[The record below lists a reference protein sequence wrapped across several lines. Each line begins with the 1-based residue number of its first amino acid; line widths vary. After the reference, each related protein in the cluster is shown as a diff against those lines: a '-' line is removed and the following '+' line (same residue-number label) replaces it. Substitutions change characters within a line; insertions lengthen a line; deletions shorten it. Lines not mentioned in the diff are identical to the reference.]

1 MATTGDLTN
10 LSNNVY
16 NLSGAPPGWT
26 RLDSI
31 PGDGGFFGAIYRN
44 TNGEIFA
51 VMRGMEPSLLDA
63 GAVGTGRARY

>member
-1 MATTGDLTN
+1 MATTGDLAN
-10 LSNNVY
+10 LSNDVY
-16 NLSGAPPGWT
+16 NASGAPTGWT
-26 RLDSI
+26 RLEPFS
-31 PGDGGFFGAIYRN
+31 GSGELFGAVYRN